1 MIMTTKTSIPKNP
14 GEVRRWLLVDAA
26 QKPLGRLAVVVANK
40 LRGKDRPD
48 FDPSVDIGDFVVVIN
63 AEKVALTGRKEEQK
77 KYQSYSGFRGGLS
90 EQSVTTMRERHPD
103 RIIKLAVWGM
113 LPKNNL
119 SKKVMTRLKVFRG
132 AEHTHAPQNPQK
144 IELA

>member
-1 MIMTTKTSIPKNP
+1 MTTKTSIPKNP
-14 GEVRRWLLVDAA
+14 EETRRWLLVDAA

-48 FDPSVDIGDFVVVIN
+48 FDPSVDIGDFVVVVN
-63 AEKVALTGRKEEQK
+63 AEKVKLTGRKEEQK
-77 KYQSYSGFRGGLS
+77 KYQSYSGYRGGLR
-90 EQSVTTMRERHPD
+90 EISVTTMRERHPD

-113 LPKNNL
+113 LPKNTL

-132 AEHTHAPQNPQK
+132 SEHTHAPQKPEQ

>member
-14 GEVRRWLLVDAA
+14 GEIRRWLLVDAA
-26 QKPLGRLAVVVANK
+26 KQPLGRLAVVVANK

-48 FDPSVDIGDFVVVIN
+48 FDPSVDIGDFVVVVN

-77 KYQSYSGFRGGLS
+77 QYQSYSGFRGGLR
-90 EQSVTTMRERHPD
+90 EISVPTMRERHPD